1 MLKRQLY
8 SVYIFALFMPILIVG
23 SILIYNN
30 YSMLYAHHEDMLRSD
45 NIRVRSVMFEAT
57 TSVINISESIANDD
71 DLKNLVSKDYINDLM
86 SRKALEDFTL
96 ISDVYNRYT
105 EISEIKIYTD
115 NLSLISYDH
124 VQVVDD
130 ENRAWF
136 NKKISKPGYY
146 WSTYEGVNLFGVK
159 FEELRL
165 LHAITLPNS
174 PYDVLLDISISDNYL
189 KNRIDNNRLDV
200 DIAVNKD
207 PAFFSTWG
215 KSGLVIEHPLYSS
228 QDFYNFSGISNYMGD
243 RSLIEVS
250 TIQPLKT
257 EDSIYIF
264 SRDPHAISEINR
276 IIRLMILII
285 IISLVLPLFII
296 VKYTNQLTN
305 RVDTLRNE
313 MHRVTG
319 GDYNIIENFKGHDEL
334 VDLFKDLQLM
344 IQSIEE
350 RDQAIFEAQIKE
362 QQLFSHQ
369 QKTKLEL
376 LSSKINPHFL
386 YNTLETIRMK
396 AFNSDNLEV
405 AKAVKLLGRYM
416 RYNLEST
423 GELTTLASEIDYIK
437 VYLNIQRLRFSDRIS
452 SEVHNNDNIDLE
464 NVKILPL
471 LIQPIIENAFK
482 HGHEETLEGGYIDV
496 YIIDQEEYVLI
507 RVCDNGVG
515 IDDEKRLQLI
525 SKLSIP
531 NLADKTS
538 FGLYN
543 IHHRLKLFY
552 GEEFGLIIKSKKD
565 LGTEIEFEIP
575 KYL

>member
-8 SVYIFALFMPILIVG
+8 SVYIFALFIPILIVG

-30 YSMLYAHHEDMLRSD
+30 YSMLYAHHEDMLSSD
-45 NIRVRSVMFEAT
+45 NIRVRSVIFEAT

-71 DLKNLVSKDYINDLM
+71 NLNNLVSKEYINNLM
-86 SRKALEDFTL
+86 ASKALEDFTL
-96 ISDVYNRYT
+96 ISDVFNRYT
-105 EISEIKIYTD
+105 EISDIQIYTD
-115 NLSLISYDH
+115 NLSLTAYEH
-124 VQVVDD
+124 VQVVN
-130 ENRAWF
+130 EKNKEWFSEHINR
-136 NKKISKPGYY
+136 PGYY
-146 WSTYEGVNLFGVK
+146 WSTYEGINKFGTPY
-159 FEELRL
+159 EELRL

-174 PYDVLLDISISDNYL
+174 PYDVLLEIRISDNYL
-189 KNRIDNNRLDV
+189 KNRIDNNNLDV
-200 DIAVNKD
+200 DISVNKD

-215 KSGLVIEHPLYSS
+215 NSGLVIEHPLYSD
-228 QDFYNFSGISNYMGD
+228 QEFYNFSGISTYMGD
-243 RSLIEVS
+243 RSLIEIS

-264 SRDPHAISEINR
+264 SRDPYAISEIIR
-276 IIRLMILII
+276 IIRVLLLII
-285 IISLVLPLFII
+285 VISLILPLFII

-305 RVDTLRNE
+305 RVDTLRRE
-313 MHRVTG
+313 MHRVTS
-319 GDYNIIENFKGHDEL
+319 GDYNIIETFKGHDEL
-334 VDLFKDLQLM
+334 VDLFQDLKLM

-350 RDQAIFEAQIKE
+350 RDQAIYEGQIKE

-396 AFNSDNLEV
+396 AFNSDNIEV

-416 RYNLEST
+416 RYNLESS

-437 VYLNIQRLRFSDRIS
+437 VYLNIQKLRFSDRIS
-452 SEVHNNDNIDLE
+452 SQIHNEDHLDLE
-464 NVKILPL
+464 KIKILPL
-471 LIQPIIENAFK
+471 LIQPIVENSFK
-482 HGHEETLEGGYIDV
+482 HGHEETLEEGIIDI
-496 YIIDQEEYVLI
+496 YIIDKEEYVLI
-507 RVCDNGVG
+507 RICDNGIG
-515 IDDEKRLQLI
+515 IEDEKRIQLI

-552 GEEFGLIIKSKKD
+552 GEEFGLIIRSKKD
-565 LGTEIEFEIP
+565 EGSQIEFEIP